1 MAGNKN
7 ANKDTIMLKSVEELI
22 KKRYPDVDFIDQEQ
36 VSGQGWIEQ
45 SSTACKPNGTP
56 IVQVTIRKRVNDE
69 AINDTKR
76 DLSHDR
82 N

>member
-1 MAGNKN
+1 MIEA
-7 ANKDTIMLKSVEELI
+7 VEELI
-22 KKRYPDVDFIDQEQ
+22 KKRYPNVDFIDQEQ

-69 AINDTKR
+69 AINDTR
-76 DLSHDR
+76 TNLPHDR